1 MFDVVVY
8 LSSLKDQRPSR
19 KSEVLLAF
27 AEGARRHGANV
38 HVETEYVHRPAR
50 LAVILGWPSPEQRG
64 ANIQLRQTVVQEQKR
79 LNCYTMAIDAGCFK
93 FHDPDSRYLRY
104 SINGVFY
111 DRSEYANKN
120 SDPNR
125 WQIISKQLNLK
136 IKPWRT
142 TTAANQHFLFLLQ
155 RDGGWSMKGMN
166 PIKWTKEKLKI
177 LKSLTDAPIVLRPH
191 PGKVSDVSE
200 FADRQVRISDSK
212 SVSLIDDL
220 HNARAAFVFNSS
232 SGVAAILHGIPL
244 FVDDLSSVAW
254 AVANHNIAK
263 FQDPTFPDRT
273 QWIQDL
279 AAAHWSDE
287 ESRQGLVY
295 QKFLPFLN

>member
-1 MFDVVVY
+1 MYDVVVY

-38 HVETEYVHRPAR
+38 HVETEYIHRPAR

-79 LNCYTMAIDAGCFK
+79 LNCHTMAIDAGCFK
-93 FHDPDSRYLRY
+93 FHDSDSRYLRY

-120 SDPNR
+120 SGPER
-125 WQIISKQLNLK
+125 WQVISKQLNLK
-136 IKPWRT
+136 IKPWQET
-142 TTAANQHFLFLLQ
+142 TNSTQHILFLLQ

-166 PIKWTKEKLKI
+166 PVKWTREKLKL
-177 LKSLTDAPIVLRPH
+177 LKSLTDLQIVLRPH
-191 PGKVSDVSE
+191 PGKIADVSE

-212 SVSLIDDL
+212 NISLIDDL
-220 HNARAAFVFNSS
+220 HNARLASVFNSS
-232 SGVAAILHGIPL
+232 SGVAAILHGVPL
-244 FVDDLSSVAW
+244 FVDDQSSVAW
-254 AVANHNIAK
+254 SVSNHNIIDFK
-263 FQDPTFPDRT
+263 HPKFPDRT

-295 QKFLPFLN
+295 QKFLPLLT